1 MTNTLLE
8 KLRKSRQTTIPA
20 GGFNFIIQRPTQFD
34 LGEMAESGLS
44 AKAVLKRFVVGWDV
58 KEIDIIPGG
67 SATTVPFDADV
78 FAEWVAEQPD
88 IWPVLR
94 DSIWAEYT
102 AHNKVVDD
110 ELGEAK
116 PGSNPQDS
124 KPASPALLSG
134 GNQTA

>member
-1 MTNTLLE
+1 MTNILLE
-8 KLRKSRQTTIPA
+8 KLRKSRQTTVPA
-20 GGFNFIIQRPTQFD
+20 GGFNFTIQRPTQFD
-34 LGEMAESGLS
+34 LGEMAESGIS

-67 SATTVPFDADV
+67 GATSVPFDAEV
-78 FAEWVAEQPD
+78 FAEWVAEKPD

-116 PGSNPQDS
+116 TGSNPQGS
-124 KPASPALLSG
+124 KPASPALLSDG
-134 GNQTA
+134 SPAA